1 MNKVSKDRLI
11 DDQTWKNRVQKL
23 EEVCT
28 RQVHEI
34 MDLIQE
40 VSDLKRKLG
49 EPTYKPRRKK

>member
-11 DDQTWKNRVQKL
+11 DDQTWKDRSKKL

-40 VSDLKRKLG
+40 VSELKQKLG
-49 EPTYKPRRKK
+49 EPAHKPRRKK